1 MNSLNLDILSSSP
14 IYTQL
19 PIDMHCHST
28 RSDGTFS
35 PSEVVQKAHEKGV
48 KVLSL
53 SDHDTVLGILEAR
66 QTADSLGMTLI
77 LTVGFCGLSLIFH
90 DEAFLKWK
98 STVINSVFAVA
109 LIISVALGKPL
120 LELAMKNVFRLTQSG
135 WNKLTLAWAGY
146 FLLMAGLQYYF
157 AFFTNND
164 IWINFK
170 SWGWIPVML
179 VFLIGQFVFLKNH
192 LNPDIQQQIN
202 DKGKN

>member
-1 MNSLNLDILSSSP
+1 
-14 IYTQL
+14 
-19 PIDMHCHST
+19 
-28 RSDGTFS
+28 
-35 PSEVVQKAHEKGV
+35 V
-48 KVLSL
+48 
-53 SDHDTVLGILEAR
+53 
-66 QTADSLGMTLI
+66 TLI

-109 LIISVALGKPL
+109 LIISVAIGKPL

-135 WNKLTLAWAGY
+135 WNKLTFAWAGY

-164 IWINFK
+164 TWINFK

-192 LNPDIQQQIN
+192 LNPDMQQQIN